1 MQMSRKNK
9 ISLIG
14 IAAVMGLM
22 LLVGLLV
29 QIPSD
34 STAKVSYDI
43 EMLKR
48 MVVIGAGGWFL
59 VAWAL
64 HRIIRVA
71 ADPESASDSV

>member
-22 LLVGLLV
+22 LLSGLLV
-29 QIPSD
+29 LIPD
-34 STAKVSYDI
+34 DAPAKVVHDL

-48 MVVIGAGGWFL
+48 LAVIGSIGWFL

-64 HRIIRVA
+64 HRIIRV
-71 ADPESASDSV
+71 PENPENASDSV